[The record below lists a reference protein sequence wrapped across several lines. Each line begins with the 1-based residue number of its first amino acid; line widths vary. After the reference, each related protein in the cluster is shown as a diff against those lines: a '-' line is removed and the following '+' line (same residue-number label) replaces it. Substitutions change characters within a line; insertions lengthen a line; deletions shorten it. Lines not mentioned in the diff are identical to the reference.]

1 MELSRVS
8 NPIMHFDDDKG
19 HPLADGFLF
28 TYEAGTSA
36 PIATYK
42 SNDGTKNPV
51 KIQLD
56 SRGECEIWL
65 DPKKSYKFILKS
77 ADGSY
82 VREEDNVTASA
93 HVKATIPFAVDE
105 DDFEMNSI
113 AGALVLSLKHH
124 EAVTNTSELVNDGDG
139 TSKFLTEDKANGW
152 TNVGI
157 FMIEV
162 EDFITWNHSSC
173 FINEALGLCVLNIA
187 CFAKV
192 NTSSNLQEMFNS
204 LAYKPMARIYNRIG
218 GSSDLEITT
227 EGKIFGFNKNASA
240 NGSFFCV
247 NVVYPYAR

>member
-1 MELSRVS
+1 MNISRAGNLVQQFLDFDGTPLSNGVLCTF
-8 NPIMHFDDDKG
+8 I
-19 HPLADGFLF
+19 
-28 TYEAGTSA
+28 AGTTT
-36 PIATYK
+36 PIATYRDNQGSFNETEIK
-42 SNDGTKNPV
+42 LN
-51 KIQLD
+51 
-56 SRGECEIWL
+56 SRGECDIWL
-65 DPKKSYKFILKS
+65 DASVKYKFVLKK
-77 ADGSY
+77 ADGS
-82 VREEDNVTASA
+82 VVWAKDNVTASA

-152 TNVGI
+152 TKVGN
-157 FMIEV
+157 FMREV
-162 EDFITWNHSSC
+162 EGFVTWNYSSC

-192 NTSSNLQEMFNS
+192 NTSSNLQEMFNN

-227 EGKIFGFNKNASA
+227 DGKISGYDRNASA
-240 NGSFFCV
+240 DGSFFCV